1 MTVAAVPNR
10 MVPAGSRRSIVVTSS
25 PIPPASDRN
34 SPSLGIRAALT
45 KCVDHAP
52 VTRFGLDKSREQRT
66 DRQRFDIA
74 RVDAADE
81 RLSDQIDCRLAE
93 PPPEERRH
101 RFVVAGVAALHGR
114 LEGEPRSSRRRQQI
128 EASQPRPRRGDS
140 ENGRRGQW
148 KQIPVLE
155 DERRARRVGRDHP
168 PAKTEL
174 VAQLYRSRFL
184 NQHRIG
190 SGVDREPADLLGQDQ
205 PAGAVRRFQ
214 HDEGHTTLRQLVRG
228 RQSGDA
234 CADDDDHV
242 ISNSWLRAVVRR
254 SLLVARTRT
263 AHVALRATTLRRC
276 SGSA

>member
-10 MVPAGSRRSIVVTSS
+10 MVPAGSRRSNRRYQLSHSS
-25 PIPPASDRN
+25 GERPEQPFA
-34 SPSLGIRAALT
+34 GIRAALT
-45 KCVDHAP
+45 KRVDHAP

-81 RLSDQIDCRLAE
+81 RLSDQIDCRVAE

-101 RFVVAGVAALHGR
+101 RFVVSGVGALHSR
-114 LEGEPRSSRRRQQI
+114 LEGEPRSTRWREQI
-128 EASQPRPRRGDS
+128 EASQPGPGRGDS

-148 KQIPVLE
+148 KQMPVLE
-155 DERRARRVGRDHP
+155 DERRARRIGGDHP
-168 PAKTEL
+168 PTKTEL

-190 SGVDREPADLLGQDQ
+190 SGVDGEPVDLLGQDQ
-205 PAGAVRRFQ
+205 PARAVRRFQ
-214 HDEGHTTLRQLVRG
+214 HHEGRTTLRQLVRG

-242 ISNSWLRAVVRR
+242 MSSSWLRAVVRS
-254 SLLVARTRT
+254 SLLVARRTQT
-263 AHVALRATTLRRC
+263 AHVALRAT
-276 SGSA
+276 SYE